1 MGSTP
6 ETKLIMAS
14 KKTTS
19 SRRTSSASK
28 KASSTPA
35 KPTFS
40 TPRPR
45 DEKPVIS
52 ATTWITLLVLVVVAG
67 FAYLFNQQKAKQ
79 QAAATPTPGTA
90 MLFTS
95 AEGQPSDI
103 KIESSTGTSVE
114 VARNDKGVW
123 VLKAPTQADADQAAA
138 EAAAT
143 QIGALQVVGD
153 VQLGLDIVGLDKPA
167 DTITLT
173 FTGGK
178 THKLAV
184 GSVNPIQTG
193 YYVQLDGGK
202 TQIVDKPG
210 LDAILSML
218 TKPPY
223 VATATPSVT
232 DTPTATA
239 TPETT
244 PTATE
249 GTPTVVVTGTATKSP

>member
-1 MGSTP
+1 
-6 ETKLIMAS
+6 MAS
-14 KKTTS
+14 KKTTTP
-19 SRRTSSASK
+19 RRTSSASK
-28 KASSTPA
+28 KTSVTSAKPILSTPH
-35 KPTFS
+35 
-40 TPRPR
+40 PRE
-45 DEKPVIS
+45 EKPLIS
-52 ATTWITLLVLVVVAG
+52 TTTWITLLVLALVAG
-67 FAYLFNQQKAKQ
+67 FAFLFNQQKAKQ

-123 VLKAPTQADADQAAA
+123 VLKAPTQADADQASA

-143 QIGALQVVGD
+143 QIGALQIVVSD
-153 VQLGLDIVGLDKPA
+153 VQLGLDVIGLDKPA

-173 FTGGK
+173 FTSGK
-178 THKLAV
+178 THKLTV

-223 VATATPSVT
+223 VATATPAVT
-232 DTPTATA
+232 DTPTATV
-239 TPETT
+239 TPVTT
-244 PTATE
+244 PTSAE
-249 GTPTVVVTGTATKSP
+249 ATPTVSVTETATKSP